1 MPQPEY
7 TREANVH
14 GGDKAAI
21 TVPRIRVRSALRRS
35 PRAQQQ
41 LAVAIALAEEEV
53 MRAHVTNVTELL
65 ARTARETP
73 LEETIAIYMRVLDV
87 PRRDRRTVTARALAQ
102 LHEIVPAD
110 VMRPS
115 VARAE
120 KTGLLGRLTR
130 RLQGRQR
137 GRLRAH
143 IASATKRAKQEVR
156 QAYLAGADR
165 AVAAMDGLAG
175 PAEAVQLFL
184 EKLDITADWGERIF
198 HDALLH
204 PGAAAAVRIAK

>member
-7 TREANVH
+7 TRGTKVH
-14 GGDKAAI
+14 GGDKREI
-21 TVPRIRVRSALRRS
+21 TMPRIRVRSALRRS
-35 PRAQQQ
+35 PLAQQQ

-53 MRAHVTNVTELL
+53 MRAHVANVTKLL
-65 ARTARETP
+65 ARTARDTP

-87 PRRDRRTVTARALAQ
+87 PRRDRRTVTARALAL

-115 VARAE
+115 VPRAE
-120 KTGLLGRLTR
+120 KSGLLSRFTR

-143 IASATKRAKQEVR
+143 IATATRRAKEEVR

-165 AVAAMDGLAG
+165 AVAAMDGLVG

-198 HDALLH
+198 HEALLH
-204 PGAAAAVRIAK
+204 PGAAAPLRLAK